1 MKKLLILTITTIMLF
16 SGCGT
21 KTYNEAVTNDTT
33 NSSALASELG
43 TGYGYFSEIKRWG
56 DIDLQ
61 YRIVYAVDTKV
72 KYLVYSSATTIGIT
86 PLYNADGIL
95 QIYEGE

>member
-1 MKKLLILTITTIMLF
+1 MKKLLILTITTTMLL
-16 SGCGT
+16 SGCST
-21 KTYNEAVTNDTT
+21 KTYQQAVTNDTT
-33 NSSALASELG
+33 NSSTLASELG

-72 KYLVYSSATTIGIT
+72 KYLVYSSSKTVGIT
-86 PLYNADGIL
+86 PLYNADGTL